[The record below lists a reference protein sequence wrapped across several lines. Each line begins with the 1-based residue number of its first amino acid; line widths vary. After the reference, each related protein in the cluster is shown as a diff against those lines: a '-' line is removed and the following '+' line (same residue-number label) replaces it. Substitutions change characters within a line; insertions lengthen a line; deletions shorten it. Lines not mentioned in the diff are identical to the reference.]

1 VAEKRLVISIFESET
16 EADEAAT
23 EVRRA
28 RAAPDASIGVLVLDS
43 DGKLKTHK
51 VGATSGAKGMV
62 IGAVV
67 ALLGP
72 VGLGVGMLGGGA
84 LGLLHHK
91 SVGLEDADRER
102 VAGAL
107 HDGKAAVAVLA
118 EPRELVAVESILV
131 DRGGETDT
139 HELDDAAL
147 REAVESAGD

>member
-1 VAEKRLVISIFESET
+1 VADKRLVISIFDT
-16 EADEAAT
+16 EADADRAAADLR
-23 EVRRA
+23 EA
-28 RAAPDASIGVLVLDS
+28 RAAPDDAMAILVLDAK
-43 DGKLKTHK
+43 GKLKTHK

-72 VGLGVGMLGGGA
+72 VGLGVGMLGGGV

-91 SVGLEDADRER
+91 GLGLEDADRDR
-102 VAGAL
+102 VAAAL
-107 HDGKAAVAVLA
+107 RDGKAAVAVLA

-131 DRGGETDT
+131 DRGGDTDT
-139 HELDDAAL
+139 RELDEAAL